1 MRNGRTPPLA
11 EPRNPVSAVAFSR
24 DGRRL
29 VSAGFDRQM
38 VAWDVTTGRRL
49 QTFGPCDGLV
59 LGVAISPDGS
69 RLASAGEDKTVHVW
83 EAATGREVLDL
94 HGHTELSQGV
104 AFSPDGQRLASSG
117 EDGTIRVW
125 DATPCGG
132 TKPRRHS
139 PLVKGPVK
147 SGPLPLAPTAI
158 ASPRRAS
165 ARRPVKVWDAGSGQ
179 VTVEFAGHKSVVFC
193 VAWQSRRPAD
203 CLLWLGRRAETVH
216 RQGLVRPHG

>member
-1 MRNGRTPPLA
+1 MIWDA
-11 EPRNPVSAVAFSR
+11 ETGKRLLTLSEHRNPVSAVAFSR

-104 AFSPDGQRLASSG
+104 AFSPDGLRLASAG

-125 DATPCGG
+125 DATPLRGDEG
-132 TKPRRHS
+132 QEAFT
-139 PLVKGPVK
+139 LIKGPVK
-147 SGPLPLAPTAI
+147 SGLWPLAPTAK
-158 ASPRRAS
+158 RRPAAS
-165 ARRPVKVWDAGSGQ
+165 ADSPAGPWTPVRQ
-179 VTVEFAGHKSVVFC
+179 VTAEFAGHESVVFC
-193 VAWQSRRPAD
+193 VAWHQTASGFAP
-203 CLLWLGRRAETVH
+203 RAGT
-216 RQGLVRPHG
+216 LS